1 MLDIGLALN
10 RSLVFAVV
18 GTSLLGSFHFLQVLA
33 SRLLHFDD
41 PAKAGLLSGVLA
53 VLVVLAY
60 PKIKPWAEQLIDRL
74 FFSTWLAREADPQR
88 FVLDAKGFTQTPAL
102 ATALVAALDRFT
114 MGAGAALYT
123 PCSNDSFERQA
134 TSLPGAPATLAADE
148 PLAVA
153 LRAGREVVRCDE
165 AHSTLAAELALSVA
179 RQRSVEA
186 WVLIGHRRDGR
197 ALRADEVAALRDALH
212 NVGVEW
218 QALRWRELQ
227 RALAALTKGSAA
239 G

>member
-1 MLDIGLALN
+1 M
-10 RSLVFAVV
+10 
-18 GTSLLGSFHFLQVLA
+18 
-33 SRLLHFDD
+33 
-41 PAKAGLLSGVLA
+41 
-53 VLVVLAY
+53 
-60 PKIKPWAEQLIDRL
+60 
-74 FFSTWLAREADPQR
+74 
-88 FVLDAKGFTQTPAL
+88 
-102 ATALVAALDRFT
+102 
-114 MGAGAALYT
+114 
-123 PCSNDSFERQA
+123 
-134 TSLPGAPATLAADE
+134 
-148 PLAVA
+148 A